1 MEAAHTLQDLA
12 DIGSSGMA
20 PSKQEAKRLSRSG
33 MPPSKVKPFAASET
47 GTFGAGQWAGR
58 FLRKADPPEKG
69 PASEMKPMSPATSD
83 KSDNVGRHLAT
94 RALTATNTS
103 YFIQKEQ
110 QKNSRVAGR

>member
-1 MEAAHTLQDLA
+1 
-12 DIGSSGMA
+12 
-20 PSKQEAKRLSRSG
+20 
-33 MPPSKVKPFAASET
+33 VKPFAASET

-94 RALTATNTS
+94 RALTATNTLF
-103 YFIQKEQ
+103 FIREVPVGGLFITGLLWIRY
-110 QKNSRVAGR
+110 NPGVI